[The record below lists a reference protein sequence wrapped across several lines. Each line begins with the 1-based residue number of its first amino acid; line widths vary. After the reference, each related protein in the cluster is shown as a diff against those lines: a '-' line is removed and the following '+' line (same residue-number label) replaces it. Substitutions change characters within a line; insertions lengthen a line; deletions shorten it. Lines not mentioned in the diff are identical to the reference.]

1 MPSDNPLT
9 DKPTYVIVGPNRQTT
24 PDEERY
30 PCLRC
35 QGDVYLTPSSQ
46 DAIKKGQFSHA
57 MCLPCSIKEKD
68 AIRLPPSAET
78 IMGDLGCNRE
88 FAEALLKR
96 SRRILDK
103 LDRKPS

>member
-1 MPSDNPLT
+1 MTDNPLT
-9 DKPTYVIVGPNRQTT
+9 DKPTYVIVGSHKRTA

-30 PCLRC
+30 SCMRC
-35 QGDVYLTPSSQ
+35 QGDVYLTPGNQ
-46 DAIKKGQFSHA
+46 EAMKRGQFSHA
-57 MCLPCSIKEKD
+57 MCLRCSLREKD

-96 SRRILDK
+96 SRRILGK